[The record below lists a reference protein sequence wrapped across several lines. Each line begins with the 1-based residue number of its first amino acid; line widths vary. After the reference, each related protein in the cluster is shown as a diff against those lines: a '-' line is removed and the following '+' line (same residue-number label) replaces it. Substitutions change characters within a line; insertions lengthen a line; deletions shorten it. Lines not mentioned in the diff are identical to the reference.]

1 MHNLLFIIVEQIQA
15 LCNTPTWSLGEDLVI
30 DTRVTKQLELRP
42 EVPMILIKR
51 MQPRFHSYTGIVI
64 KRVSSLVEHDKTSG
78 ITWLSKSSLCNLKP
92 PVFAKLVISL
102 S

>member
-1 MHNLLFIIVEQIQA
+1 MHNLLFIIVELIQA

-51 MQPRFHSYTGIVI
+51 MQPRFHSYTGML
-64 KRVSSLVEHDKTSG
+64 SSGCLLLLNMT
-78 ITWLSKSSLCNLKP
+78 
-92 PVFAKLVISL
+92 KLPE
-102 S
+102 

>member
-15 LCNTPTWSLGEDLVI
+15 QCNTPTWSLGEDLVI

-51 MQPRFHSYTGIVI
+51 MQPRFHSYTGML
-64 KRVSSLVEHDKTSG
+64 SSGCLPLLNMT
-78 ITWLSKSSLCNLKP
+78 
-92 PVFAKLVISL
+92 KLPE
-102 S
+102 